1 VKLTLS
7 LPRDKSE
14 ELFHAIKAIKAGQ
27 FEEYGVVDA
36 ELKDA
41 GETTLK
47 GVKIVTS
54 LVETTPFFVR
64 RHQELDQLRC
74 GLQDAM
80 DGRSQVVLILGG
92 AGIGKT
98 RLLQQLQEIARR
110 DDMQVCYGRSYAEL
124 VLPYLSFVGAL
135 HSQLEQIL
143 NDAGRTFG
151 PDVKLLEQL
160 LRQDGISSP
169 AASSS
174 MPEG

>member
-14 ELFHAIKAIKAGQ
+14 ELFHAIKAGQ

-110 DDMQVCYGRSYAEL
+110 DGMQVCYGRSCGIGAS
-124 VLPYLSFVGAL
+124 LP
-135 HSQLEQIL
+135 
-143 NDAGRTFG
+143 
-151 PDVKLLEQL
+151 L
-160 LRQDGISSP
+160 LRRGTALSTRADP
-169 AASSS
+169 
-174 MPEG
+174 